1 MSAIIHSTNGGAV
14 SPEFRPIKCMTIAA
28 LCLVSGLTT
37 LDALAQA
44 GGQPLV
50 LDTQTGIH
58 SGAGG
63 TVLQTGPLNGSGIVP
78 ARPMAELPELPQ
90 QDQQTIIVSPYID
103 LQQGRH
109 HGGHGYGSS
118 TGPQPSPSNNRN
130 RPRSTLP
137 HSGASYGVP
146 PGTQTQ
152 APVPTRPAVPQARQ
166 SPEQPPLIT
175 PIPIATPKS
184 VATPSPVST
193 VPNPSRSLG
202 PHTVTGAVTTSLD

>member
-1 MSAIIHSTNGGAV
+1 MA
-14 SPEFRPIKCMTIAA
+14 IAA
-28 LCLVSGLTT
+28 LCLVSGVTT

-58 SGAGG
+58 NGAGG

-78 ARPMAELPELPQ
+78 ARPMATLPELPQ

-103 LQQGRH
+103 LQGRH
-109 HGGHGYGSS
+109 HGGRGYRSS
-118 TGPQPSPSNNRN
+118 TSPQPSPSNNQN
-130 RPRSTLP
+130 RPRSTSP
-137 HSGASYGVP
+137 HSGASDGVP

-152 APVPTRPAVPQARQ
+152 APVPARPAVRQARQ

-193 VPNPSRSLG
+193 VPNPNRSLG